1 MEWILRKREF
11 VQDKNVLYFSMD
23 FQAFL
28 VCLKQK
34 QCHLLDT
41 IHIVNNTFC
50 SFPIYILPNSGFK
63 IVEMTVVL
71 PGPAAQWAVVTGQ
84 HGGTVQSLLRAANQ
98 TAARRV
104 SVYRLCNN
112 NTHTHSSEQ
121 SSRSPR
127 SSLDFSLHNGSS
139 EQSLHH
145 RLWKLV
151 SFRYFNVTVGE
162 KNPSGI

>member
-84 HGGTVQSLLRAANQ
+84 RSARWDGPVSPQSSQSNGCSPCLCLPLVQQQHTHTAVNRAAVAPVHLW
-98 TAARRV
+98 TFLSTMAAPSRV
-104 SVYRLCNN
+104 CII
-112 NTHTHSSEQ
+112 
-121 SSRSPR
+121 
-127 SSLDFSLHNGSS
+127 GSGN
-139 EQSLHH
+139 
-145 RLWKLV
+145 WWV
-151 SFRYFNVTVGE
+151 SGTLTW
-162 KNPSGI
+162 P

>member
-50 SFPIYILPNSGFK
+50 SFPIYTLPNSGFK

-112 NTHTHSSEQ
+112 NTHTHTAVNRAAVAPVHLWTFLSTMAAP
-121 SSRSPR
+121 SRVCII
-127 SSLDFSLHNGSS
+127 GSGN
-139 EQSLHH
+139 
-145 RLWKLV
+145 WWV
-151 SFRYFNVTVGE
+151 SGTLTW
-162 KNPSGI
+162 P